1 MKNLLV
7 ILSIITALFCPVSA
21 PAEEHLRVVATIK
34 PLQLL
39 AVAVGGDSVNVDVL
53 LKPNISPHD
62 YQLRPSDRRMLD
74 GADVVL
80 WIGPR
85 LEVFLQSLVESL
97 PPRTQVVALQDAG
110 DPHLWLDPIAMGD
123 AAQRLALRLAELRP
137 TLATQFH
144 RNADRVQRRLIEESK
159 LMQEQLQT
167 AGPLR
172 NFIVEHDAYQRLEQ
186 RYGLHHLAALT
197 DSSELPPSPAQLVHI
212 QRLLEAK
219 AIGCVWRERQQT
231 RAMSKLL
238 SGIQVNV
245 EIIDAL
251 AMDQPISEEGFV
263 QFYRRLE
270 LAMVGCL
277 RAEQGANKKR

>member
-1 MKNLLV
+1 MKKLFPL
-7 ILSIITALFCPVSA
+7 LSIVIALCWPGSVSA
-21 PAEEHLRVVATIK
+21 EQPLRVVATIK

-39 AVAVGGDSVNVDVL
+39 AVAVGGEGVNVDVL

-74 GADVVL
+74 GADVLL

-97 PPRTQVVALQDAG
+97 PSRTQVVALQDAG

-123 AAQRLALRLAELRP
+123 AAQRLAGRLSELRP
-137 TLATQFH
+137 ALAPQFN
-144 RNADRVQRRLIEESK
+144 RNADRVQRRLIEESNF
-159 LMQEQLQT
+159 LQAQLQKSS
-167 AGPLR
+167 PLR
-172 NFIVEHDAYQRLEQ
+172 GFIVEHDAYQRLEQ

-197 DSSELPPSPAQLVHI
+197 DSSELPPSPAQLAHI

-238 SGIQVNV
+238 SGVQVNV
-245 EIIDAL
+245 EVIDAL
-251 AMDQPISEEGFV
+251 AVDQPLSEEGFV
-263 QFYRRLE
+263 QFYRRLG
-270 LAMVGCL
+270 LAMVSCL
-277 RAEQGANKKR
+277 RGGQETNKKG